1 LLGCTTRVAGI
12 PFRMP
17 GGISEISLP
26 SAELI
31 AALSSM
37 SMNANG
43 TPRDR
48 SELCSC
54 LHGAHQSAP

>member
-1 LLGCTTRVAGI
+1 
-12 PFRMP
+12 MP